1 MSGGVAEI
9 TIAARAQ
16 DEMGILVTGRSRYIG
31 LRSRRP
37 RRRGAALALV
47 PNRNHQGSIFAG
59 SLNAVATLAGWAVV
73 WLALQHPAIG
83 AAVVI
88 QDSTIEYLAPVN
100 QDCFA
105 HCGQP
110 DADTLDRFLQTIGRH
125 DRARLGLTV
134 HLLAGSGRVARFVG
148 RYVALRSRR

>member
-1 MSGGVAEI
+1 MPSRLDSLRRVLAAELPITQHLGITVESGGDHAGV
-9 TIAARAQ
+9 
-16 DEMGILVTGRSRYIG
+16 V
-31 LRSRRP
+31 LRLP
-37 RRRGAALALV
+37 LV

-73 WLALQHPAIG
+73 WLALQHAAIG

-125 DRARLGLTV
+125 DRARLGLRV
-134 HLLAGSGRVARFVG
+134 HLLAGSGRVARFAG